1 MTAFHQKQIARR
13 SFRVNKILRSNEDWA
28 PNSAFNPNVKWGWH
42 RAVRTAILWPCH
54 SLRKD
59 KKRKEKQT
67 SKGDVLWMW
76 LCALDQGFLGDFLP
90 EQSSVSGLL
99 WSFSAAPQCQ
109 QLSTRAETSG
119 WKGINISVGICSSL
133 LKTSTKVPLL
143 WLVEWAQGEEDYC
156 MYWAHDPWPQLGIL
170 RTIFSKTV

>member
-1 MTAFHQKQIARR
+1 
-13 SFRVNKILRSNEDWA
+13 
-28 PNSAFNPNVKWGWH
+28 
-42 RAVRTAILWPCH
+42 
-54 SLRKD
+54 
-59 KKRKEKQT
+59 
-67 SKGDVLWMW
+67 MW
-76 LCALDQGFLGDFLP
+76 LCALDQGFLGDFLA

-119 WKGINISVGICSSL
+119 WKGINISVEICSSL

-143 WLVEWAQGEEDYC
+143 WLVEWARGEEDYC

-170 RTIFSKTV
+170 RTGRLFGFIFSKIVWVFKLYLLSFCGDFHSFVCIVQISFIVFILCRVNIFLFSHNLQLRLTPSLNWIIK